1 MQLKIEKGTFSEFS
15 LDEICKA
22 LQLGLS
28 NNYKEVNVSVVDC
41 PNLRN
46 WNCPA
51 EGINGNQK
59 IIDVGGEPYMHDP
72 KFLGTEF
79 DYEEISKK
87 IGSEKS
93 YALGAGSG
101 AMSCLNGH
109 CGELIINENLI
120 TDESKSII
128 ARVSEDKKCV
138 VEKYSARKHGG
149 LGNIFYTD
157 GKQGKVVKLSIKKRN
172 GREGSLPQAIRTA
185 LVENLKIKNNHLALA
200 GVFRII
206 NGKIRSHVQP
216 DYKDIKHKYYD
227 SKLMKCVKDFLQ
239 FYEPVGPELQ
249 CYSVLWTGDPTGG
262 NLNLRES
269 GEHTHFHSYNHYKDA
284 GHYHFDVTPDEI
296 EYEGYFNTAKEVHR
310 VNNIYKELTDKNNN
324 EEKI

>member
-1 MQLKIEKGTFSEFS
+1 MQLKIEKGKFFEFN
-15 LDEICKA
+15 LDEICEA
-22 LQLGLS
+22 LQAGLS
-28 NNYKEVNVSVVDC
+28 KNYKEVSISVIDC

-51 EGINGNQK
+51 EGIGGNQK

-87 IGSEKS
+87 IGSGKS

-101 AMSCLNGH
+101 AMSCLDGH
-109 CGELIINENLI
+109 CGELVINENLI
-120 TDESKSII
+120 TNESKSII
-128 ARVSEDKKCV
+128 ARVSEDKKCI

-149 LGNIFYTD
+149 LGNIYYTD
-157 GKQGKVVKLSIKKRN
+157 GKKGKVVKLIIKGRN
-172 GREGSLPQAIRTA
+172 GKQGSLPQAIRTA
-185 LVENLKIKNNHLALA
+185 LIENLIIDDNHLALA
-200 GVFRII
+200 GVFRVL
-206 NGKIRSHVQP
+206 NGKIKSHVQP
-216 DYKDIKHKYYD
+216 DYKDIKHEYYD
-227 SKLMKCVKDFLQ
+227 PKLMKCVKDFLQ

-269 GEHTHFHSYNHYKDA
+269 GEHTHFHSYNHVKDA
-284 GHYHFDVTPDEI
+284 GHYHFDVTPDKI
-296 EYEGYFNTAKEVHR
+296 EYEGYFNIATEVHR
-310 VNNIYKELTDKNNN
+310 VNNIYKELADKNNI
-324 EEKI
+324 E

>member
-1 MQLKIEKGTFSEFS
+1 MQLNIEKSKFSEFS
-15 LDEICKA
+15 LDDIREA
-22 LQLGLS
+22 LQEGLS
-28 NNYKEVNVSVVDC
+28 KNYKAVEVSVVDC

-46 WNCPA
+46 WNCPS
-51 EGINGNQK
+51 EGISGNQK

-72 KFLGTEF
+72 KFLGAEF

-101 AMSCLNGH
+101 AMSCINGH

-120 TDESKSII
+120 TNESKSII
-128 ARVSEDKKCV
+128 ARVSEDKKCI
-138 VEKYSARKHGG
+138 VEKYSARIHGG

-157 GKQGKVVKLSIKKRN
+157 GKQGKVLKLKIKERI
-172 GREGSLPQAIRTA
+172 GQQGSLPQAIRKS
-185 LVENLKIKNNHLALA
+185 LIENLKIENNHLALG
-200 GVFRII
+200 GVFRIK

-216 DYKDIKHKYYD
+216 DYKDIKHEYYD
-227 SKLMKCVKDFLQ
+227 PKLMKCTKDFLQ

-249 CYSVLWTGDPTGG
+249 CYTVLWTGDPTGG

-269 GEHTHFHSYNHYKDA
+269 GEHTHFHSYNHNKDA
-284 GHYHFDVTPDEI
+284 GHYHFDVTPDKI
-296 EYEGYFNTAKEVHR
+296 EYEGYFNTAEEVHR
-310 VNNIYKELTDKNNN
+310 VNNIYKELSDKNNI
-324 EEKI
+324 ELI

>member
-15 LDEICKA
+15 LDKICEA
-22 LQLGLS
+22 LQIGLS
-28 NNYKEVNVSVVDC
+28 KNYKEVNVSVIDC

-46 WNCPA
+46 WDCPA
-51 EGINGNQK
+51 EGISGNQK

-79 DYEEISKK
+79 DYKEISKQ
-87 IGSEKS
+87 IDSEQS
-93 YALGAGSG
+93 YALGASSG

-128 ARVSEDKKCV
+128 ARVSENKKCI
-138 VEKYSARKHGG
+138 VEKYTAKKHGG
-149 LGNIFYTD
+149 LGNIYYTD
-157 GKQGKVVKLSIKKRN
+157 GKKGKVLKLIIKGRN
-172 GREGSLPQAIRTA
+172 GKQGSLPQAIRTA
-185 LVENLKIKNNHLALA
+185 LIENLTTEDNQLALA
-200 GVFRII
+200 GVFRIL

-216 DYKDIKHKYYD
+216 DYKDIKHEYYD
-227 SKLMKCVKDFLQ
+227 PKLMKCVKDFLQ

-269 GEHTHFHSYNHYKDA
+269 GEHTHFHSYNHDRDA

-296 EYEGYFNTAKEVHR
+296 EYEGYFNNATEVHR
-310 VNNIYKELTDKNNN
+310 VNNIYKELNEKNNI
-324 EEKI
+324 E

>member
-1 MQLKIEKGTFSEFS
+1 MQLKIEKGKFSEFN

-28 NNYKEVNVSVVDC
+28 NNYKDVNVSVNDC

-51 EGINGNQK
+51 EGISGNQK

-79 DYEEISKK
+79 NYEEISKK

-101 AMSCLNGH
+101 AMSCLDGH
-109 CGELIINENLI
+109 CGELVINENLI
-120 TDESKSII
+120 TNESKSII
-128 ARVSEDKKCV
+128 ARVSKDKKCI
-138 VEKYSARKHGG
+138 VEKYTARKHGG
-149 LGNIFYTD
+149 LGNIYYTD
-157 GKQGKVVKLSIKKRN
+157 GKKGKVIKLNIK
-172 GREGSLPQAIRTA
+172 GRKGKQGSFPQAIRTA
-185 LVENLKIKNNHLALA
+185 LIENLTTENIHLALA
-200 GVFRII
+200 GVFRILS
-206 NGKIRSHVQP
+206 GKIRSHVQP
-216 DYKDIKHKYYD
+216 DYEDIKHEYYD
-227 SKLMKCVKDFLQ
+227 PKLMKCVNDFLQ

-269 GEHTHFHSYNHYKDA
+269 GEHTHFHSYNHDKDA
-284 GHYHFDVTPDEI
+284 GHYHFDVTPEEI
-296 EYEGYFNTAKEVHR
+296 EYEGYFNIASEVHR
-310 VNNIYKELTDKNNN
+310 VNNIYKELTDKNNI
-324 EEKI
+324 E